1 MGRPLRS
8 RQDGST
14 EFGIRFKRRKTQT
27 RAQSNACDAEPIEK
41 AAWSIRSCAG
51 DPVGRGKCVTL
62 YGANLV
68 FVLLILGNFLLLI
81 FESAPITG
89 ETRVTPYRVH
99 LPTATTAELQL
110 LRGVGPKTATRIVEY
125 RLDHEIDSPDD
136 LTGVHGIGEMTV
148 EGLRQLISEEQID
161 Q

>member
-1 MGRPLRS
+1 M
-8 RQDGST
+8 
-14 EFGIRFKRRKTQT
+14 
-27 RAQSNACDAEPIEK
+27 
-41 AAWSIRSCAG
+41 
-51 DPVGRGKCVTL
+51 TL

-110 LRGVGPKTATRIVEY
+110 LPGVGPKTATRIVEY

-136 LTGVHGIGEMTV
+136 LTGVYGIGEMTV